1 MANLPPN
8 DDANALVPDFNDE
21 FMPNP
26 GHAHFANNNNNNGWI
41 EWDVPLGGM
50 DEPMVDPEFD
60 EEDDEDEVGD
70 VVDAPN
76 PSTYEVG
83 GPSTAIVAQPQV
95 SDIEETNR
103 LAYWRDSPR
112 GECFSGAVMN
122 LPDSLHDIQVE
133 EPAG

>member
-8 DDANALVPDFNDE
+8 DDANALEPNFNNE

-26 GHAHFANNNNNNGWI
+26 GHAHFVNNNNNNGWI
-41 EWDVPLGGM
+41 EWDVPLGEM
-50 DEPMVDPEFD
+50 IEPMIDPEFD

-83 GPSTAIVAQPQV
+83 CPSTAIV
-95 SDIEETNR
+95 
-103 LAYWRDSPR
+103 
-112 GECFSGAVMN
+112 
-122 LPDSLHDIQVE
+122 
-133 EPAG
+133 